1 MNKTI
6 QTTCPYCGVGCGI
19 NAKVDDAHHRL
30 KISGDTAH
38 PANFGRLCSKGS
50 ALGETVELKGRLLQ
64 PKVYG
69 RETGWTEALDL
80 VADSFIGAIEKYGA
94 DAVAIY
100 GSGQLLTE
108 DYYVANKL
116 MKGFIGS
123 GNMDTNSRLC
133 MSSSVAGHKRAF
145 GSDTV
150 PGCYEDFEQAEMI
163 ILIGSNAA
171 WCHPVSFQR
180 IRAAKEANPAL
191 KIVVIDPR
199 RTVSCDIADLH
210 LPLAS
215 GSDAVLFNG
224 LLHFLSGQNAL
235 DLAYI
240 QAHTEGFTEALNA
253 ASVDIGTDC
262 GHYSPLPPG
271 EGQGEGIL
279 KNINPD
285 RAIEQIAALCRLNK
299 DDLQRFYGW
308 FANHEKVISL
318 YSQGINQSSS
328 GTDKVNA
335 IINCH
340 LATGRIG
347 KPGMGPFSLTGQP
360 NAMGGR
366 EVGGLSHQL
375 AAHMDFSSADDI
387 DRVARFWGTQN
398 IAKKPGYTAVELFDA
413 IYDGKVKAV
422 WIMGTNPVVSL
433 PNADKVKRALQGCE
447 FVVVSDCIECTDT
460 AALAHVLLPAQG
472 WSEKDGT
479 VTNSERRISRQR
491 ALFQAAGSAKPDWWI
506 ITQVARR
513 MGFEQAFHYQ
523 SPVEIFR
530 EHAALSGF
538 ENNGLRDFDISAFAD
553 ITPHGYAALQPT
565 QWPVNQAYPQG
576 RARLFDDG
584 RFFTE
589 SGKAQFI
596 AITPR
601 SPVNPPDQDYPL
613 ILNTGRLR
621 DQWHTMTRT
630 AIAAKLNQHKSE
642 PFVELHPVDADR
654 YGLLNNSLASIES
667 HWGTMLARVQITD
680 SQLPGNLFVPMHW
693 TEQYA
698 SQGRMGALVN
708 AVIDPISK
716 QPESKHTPVRIKAYQ
731 PVWQGFILSRR
742 ELSINAPDY
751 WVKVKGEQF
760 YRYEL
765 AGLSLPENWQ
775 EWAQT
780 YLCSNDGPMFQWQE
794 YQDPGRGNYRAAC
807 FANNRLESIVFI
819 AAGGTT
825 ALMEDDC
832 MDAGGRAPTVGALGD
847 AGAVAEVEQ
856 RRERLPE
863 RNWLTSLFAKPE
875 LEKAERI
882 ALLTGSPP
890 IGVADVGTIVC
901 ACFNVGELTI
911 RAAIREKGLK
921 THQEVGHCLKAGTNC
936 GSCIPEIKALL

>member
-1 MNKTI
+1 MTNSI

-19 NAKVDDAHHRL
+19 SAKVDAAQHRL
-30 KISGDTAH
+30 KISGDATH

-50 ALGETVELKGRLLQ
+50 AVGETVELKGRLLQ

-69 RETGWTEALDL
+69 RETSWTQALDL
-80 VADSFIGAIEKYGA
+80 VADSFLSTIEKHGPG
-94 DAVAIY
+94 AVAIY

-150 PGCYEDFEQAEMI
+150 PGCYEDFELAEMI
-163 ILIGSNAA
+163 VLIGSNAA

-235 DLAYI
+235 DSAYI
-240 QAHTEGFTEALNA
+240 KAHTEGFEPALA
-253 ASVDIGTDC
+253 AAGIDTDLVAAIC
-262 GHYSPLPPG
+262 GL
-271 EGQGEGIL
+271 
-279 KNINPD
+279 D
-285 RAIEQIAALCRLNK
+285 K
-299 DDLQRFYGW
+299 DDLHRFYGW
-308 FANHEKVISL
+308 FAGHKKVISL

-340 LATGRIG
+340 LATGSIG
-347 KPGMGPFSLTGQP
+347 KPGCGPFSLTGQP

-387 DRVARFWGTQN
+387 ERVARFWNSPN
-398 IAKKPGYTAVELFDA
+398 IAKKPGYPAVELFDA
-413 IYDGKVKAV
+413 IYKGTVKAV

-433 PNADKVKRALQGCE
+433 PDADKVKLALQGCE
-447 FVVVSDCIECTDT
+447 FVAMSDCIEGTDT

-491 ALFQAAGSAKPDWWI
+491 ALFKPAGSAKPDWWI

-530 EHAALSGF
+530 EHARLSGF
-538 ENNGLRDFDISAFAD
+538 ENNGARDFDISAFAD
-553 ITPHGYAALQPT
+553 ISQQDYDHLQPT

-596 AITPR
+596 AVIPR
-601 SPVNPPDQDYPL
+601 PPVNLPDRNYPL

-630 AIAAKLNQHKSE
+630 AIAPQLNQHKPE
-642 PFVELHPVDADR
+642 PFVEVHPVDAER
-654 YGLLNNSLASIES
+654 YGLAANSLATIES
-667 HWGTMLARVQITD
+667 FWGSMIARVQVTD

-698 SQGRMGALVN
+698 SRGRMGVLVN
-708 AVIDPISK
+708 AVVDPISK
-716 QPESKHTPVRIKAYQ
+716 QPESKHTPARIKAYQ
-731 PVWQGFILSRR
+731 PAWQGFILSRR
-742 ELSINAPDY
+742 ELTVNEPDY
-751 WVKVKGEQF
+751 WVKIKGEHY

-765 AGLSLPENWQ
+765 AGKILPVNWQ
-775 EWAQT
+775 EWAKNN
-780 YLCSNDGPMFQWQE
+780 LCDNDGLRPQWQE
-794 YQDPGRGNYRAAC
+794 YQDSGLGNYRGARIV
-807 FANNRLESIVFI
+807 NNQLESVVFI
-819 AAGGTT
+819 AAGAT
-825 ALMEDDC
+825 
-832 MDAGGRAPTVGALGD
+832 
-847 AGAVAEVEQ
+847 
-856 RRERLPE
+856 LPE
-863 RNWLTSLFAKPE
+863 RNWLSGLFAKPE
-875 LEKAERI
+875 LDKAERM
-882 ALLTGSPP
+882 ALLTGKPP
-890 IGVADVGTIVC
+890 VGVADVGTIVC
-901 ACFNVGELTI
+901 ACFNVGEKTI
-911 RAAIREKGLK
+911 QAAIKEKGLK
-921 THQEVGHCLKAGTNC
+921 THQEVGRCLKAGTNC
-936 GSCIPEIKALL
+936 GSCVPEIKALL

>member
-1 MNKTI
+1 MNKPI

-19 NAKVDDAHHRL
+19 SAKVDAAHHRL
-30 KISGDTAH
+30 KISGDTTH

-50 ALGETVELKGRLLQ
+50 ALGDTIELKGRLLQ

-69 RETGWTEALDL
+69 RETTWTQALDL
-80 VADSFIGAIEKYGA
+80 VADSFIGIIEKHGP

-116 MKGFIGS
+116 MKGYIGS

-163 ILIGSNAA
+163 VLIGSNAA

-180 IRAAKEANPAL
+180 IRAAKEANPEL
-191 KIVVIDPR
+191 KVVVIDPR
-199 RTVSCDIADLH
+199 RTASCDIADVH
-210 LPLAS
+210 LALAS
-215 GSDAVLFNG
+215 GSDANLFNG
-224 LLHFLSGQNAL
+224 LLQFLNEHNAT
-235 DLAYI
+235 DSAYI
-240 QAHTEGFTEALNA
+240 EAHTEGFAEALNA
-253 ASVDIGTDC
+253 AGITIDQVAHRC
-262 GHYSPLPPG
+262 GLS
-271 EGQGEGIL
+271 
-279 KNINPD
+279 
-285 RAIEQIAALCRLNK
+285 K
-299 DDLQRFYGW
+299 DDVHRFYQW
-308 FANHEKVISL
+308 FSDHEKVISL

-375 AAHMDFSSADDI
+375 AAHMDFSNADDI
-387 DRVARFWGTQN
+387 DRVARFWNTKN
-398 IAKKPGYTAVELFDA
+398 IAQKPGYPAVDLFDA
-413 IYDGKVKAV
+413 IDDGKVKAV

-447 FVVVSDCIECTDT
+447 FVVMSDCIADTDT
-460 AALAHVLLPAQG
+460 TAWAHVLLPAQG

-491 ALFQAAGSAKPDWWI
+491 ALFKAAGSAKPDWWI

-513 MGFEQAFHYQ
+513 MGFEQAFHYR

-538 ENNGLRDFDISAFAD
+538 ENNGSRDFDISAFAD
-553 ITPHGYAALQPT
+553 ISPRDYDRLQPT
-565 QWPVNQAYPQG
+565 QWPVNRAYPQG
-576 RARLFDDG
+576 RARLFEDG
-584 RFFTE
+584 RFFTA
-589 SGKAQFI
+589 SGKAKFI
-596 AITPR
+596 AVTPR
-601 SPVNPPDQDYPL
+601 PPVNSPDHAYPL

-630 AIAAKLNQHKSE
+630 AIAAKLNQHKAE
-642 PFVELHPVDADR
+642 PFVEIHPADAQH
-654 YGLLNNSLASIES
+654 YGLLANTLASLES
-667 HWGTMLARVQITD
+667 AWGSMIARVQITD
-680 SQLPGNLFVPMHW
+680 GQLQGNLFVPMHW

-698 SQGRMGALVN
+698 GRGRMGALVN
-708 AVIDPISK
+708 AVTDPISN

-742 ELSINAPDY
+742 ELAIHEPDY
-751 WVKVKGEQF
+751 WVKIKGEQF

-765 AGLSLPENWQ
+765 AGLSLPENWP
-775 EWAQT
+775 EWTQKNLSDNEGAT
-780 YLCSNDGPMFQWQE
+780 AQWQE
-794 YQDPGRGNYRAAC
+794 YQDSARGNYRAARLL
-807 FANNRLESIVFI
+807 NNRLESVVFI
-819 AAGGTT
+819 AAES
-825 ALMEDDC
+825 ALPD
-832 MDAGGRAPTVGALGD
+832 
-847 AGAVAEVEQ
+847 
-856 RRERLPE
+856 
-863 RNWLTSLFAKPE
+863 RNWLTGLFAKTE
-875 LEKAERI
+875 LEKAERM
-882 ALLTGSPP
+882 ALLTGTPP
-890 IGVADVGTIVC
+890 LGVADVGTIVC

-911 RAAIREKGLK
+911 QSAIKEKGLK
-921 THQEVGHCLKAGTNC
+921 THQDVGRCLKAGTNC

>member
-1 MNKTI
+1 MNDNTII

-19 NAKVDDAHHRL
+19 SAQVDQQNHRV
-30 KISGDTAH
+30 KINGDTAH

-50 ALGETVELKGRLLQ
+50 TLGETVELKDRLLQ

-69 RETGWTEALDL
+69 RDSSWAEALDL
-80 VADSFIGAIEKYGA
+80 VADSFISTIEKYGP

-150 PGCYEDFEQAEMI
+150 PGCYDDYEQADMI
-163 ILIGSNAA
+163 VLAGSNAA

-199 RTVSCDIADLH
+199 RTASCDIADLH
-210 LPLAS
+210 LPVAI
-215 GSDAVLFNG
+215 GSDAILFNG
-224 LLHFLSGQNAL
+224 LLHFLSEQNKL
-235 DLAYI
+235 NQVYI
-240 QAHTEGFTEALNA
+240 EAHTEGFTEALNA
-253 ASVDIGTDC
+253 ATTSSD
-262 GHYSPLPPG
+262 S
-271 EGQGEGIL
+271 
-279 KNINPD
+279 
-285 RAIEQIAALCRLNK
+285 IENVAAHCKVNVE
-299 DDLQRFYGW
+299 DVHCFYQW
-308 FANHEKVISL
+308 FASHEKVMSL

-335 IINCH
+335 LINCH

-347 KPGMGPFSLTGQP
+347 KPGMGPFSLTGQA

-375 AAHMDFSSADDI
+375 AAHMDFSSTDDI
-387 DRVARFWGTQN
+387 ERVARFWGTN
-398 IAKKPGYTAVELFDA
+398 TIARKPGLAAVELFDA

-422 WIMGTNPVVSL
+422 WIICTNPVVSL
-433 PNADKVKRALQGCE
+433 PNADKVKQALQQCE
-447 FVVVSDCIECTDT
+447 FVVVSDCIANTDT
-460 AALAHVLLPAQG
+460 TALAHVALPALG

-479 VTNSERRISRQR
+479 VTNSERCISRQR
-491 ALFQAAGSAKPDWWI
+491 ALFSSAGSAKPDWWI

-513 MGFEQAFHYQ
+513 MGFERAFHYQ
-523 SPVEIFR
+523 SASEIFR

-538 ENNGLRDFDISAFAD
+538 ENNAEQGLRDFDISAFAEISQHD
-553 ITPHGYAALQPT
+553 YDRLQPV

-576 RARLFDDG
+576 RARIFADG
-584 RFFTE
+584 QFFTA

-596 AITPR
+596 AIEPR
-601 SPVNPPDQDYPL
+601 SPVNLPDKNYPL

-630 AIAAKLNQHKSE
+630 AISAKLNQHKPE
-642 PFVELHPVDADR
+642 PFVEVHPVDAQR
-654 YGLLNNSLASIES
+654 YALLPNTLAVIES
-667 HWGTMLARVQITD
+667 QWGSMLARVQITG
-680 SQLPGNLFVPMHW
+680 SQQQGSLFVPMHW

-708 AVIDPISK
+708 PVVDPVSK

-742 ELSINAPDY
+742 ELTVTESEY
-751 WVKVKGEQF
+751 RVKIKGEQF

-765 AGLSLPENWQ
+765 AGETLPEEDWRSCVRKNLSSAAG
-775 EWAQT
+775 EDAH
-780 YLCSNDGPMFQWQE
+780 WQE
-794 YQDPGRGNYRAAC
+794 YQDPAKGNYRAARIVD
-807 FANNRLESIVFI
+807 NQLETVVFI
-819 AAGGTT
+819 AA
-825 ALMEDDC
+825 DSN
-832 MDAGGRAPTVGALGD
+832 
-847 AGAVAEVEQ
+847 
-856 RRERLPE
+856 LPE
-863 RNWLTSLFAKPE
+863 RSWLTGLFVKPQ
-875 LEKAERI
+875 LETAERM
-882 ALLTGSPP
+882 ALLTGMPP
-890 IGVADVGTIVC
+890 LGVPDVGIIVC
-901 ACFNVGELTI
+901 ACFNVGEKTI
-911 RAAIREKGLK
+911 RTAIKEKGLK
-921 THQEVGHCLKAGTNC
+921 THQEVGLCLKAGTNC
-936 GSCIPEIKALL
+936 GSCVPEIKALL

>member
-1 MNKTI
+1 MNKPI

-19 NAKVDDAHHRL
+19 SAKVDQAQHRL
-30 KISGDTAH
+30 EISGDRTH
-38 PANFGRLCSKGS
+38 PANLGRLCSKGS
-50 ALGETVELKGRLLQ
+50 ALGDTIELKGRLLQ

-69 RETGWTEALDL
+69 RETGWAEALDL
-80 VADSFIGAIEKYGA
+80 VADSFRNAIEKYGA

-150 PGCYEDFEQAEMI
+150 PGCYQDFEYAELI
-163 ILIGSNAA
+163 VLIGSNAA
-171 WCHPVSFQR
+171 WCHPVAFQR
-180 IRAAKEANPAL
+180 IRAAKEANPAV
-191 KIVVIDPR
+191 KVVVIDPR
-199 RTVSCDIADLH
+199 RTASCDIADLH

-215 GSDAVLFNG
+215 GTDAVLFNG
-224 LLHFLSGQNAL
+224 LLNFINLRGKL
-235 DLAYI
+235 DRAYI
-240 QAHTEGFTEALNA
+240 EAHTEGFTVALNA
-253 ASVDIGTDC
+253 ADAG
-262 GHYSPLPPG
+262 
-271 EGQGEGIL
+271 
-279 KNINPD
+279 
-285 RAIEQIAALCRLNK
+285 IEQIAELCRLDK
-299 DDLQRFYGW
+299 DDVRRFYEW
-308 FANHEKVISL
+308 FAGHEKVVSL

-375 AAHMDFSSADDI
+375 AAHMDFSNAEDI
-387 DRVARFWGTQN
+387 ERVARFWNTQN
-398 IAKKPGYTAVELFDA
+398 IAQKPGYPAVELFDA

-433 PNADKVKRALQGCE
+433 PNADKVKQALQRCD
-447 FVVVSDCIECTDT
+447 FVVMSDCIVNTDT
-460 AALAHVLLPAQG
+460 TALAHVLLPAQG

-491 ALFQAAGSAKPDWWI
+491 ALFAPAGSAKPDWWI

-530 EHAALSGF
+530 EHAALSGC
-538 ENNGLRDFDISAFAD
+538 ENNGTRDFDISAFTD
-553 ITPHGYAALQPT
+553 ISEQDYDRLQPV

-576 RARLFDDG
+576 RARFFDDG
-584 RFFTE
+584 HFFTE
-589 SGKAQFI
+589 SGKAKFI
-596 AITPR
+596 AVTPR
-601 SPVNPPDQDYPL
+601 RPVNPPDRDYPL

-630 AIAAKLNQHKSE
+630 AIAAKLNQHKPE
-642 PFVELHPVDADR
+642 PFVEVHPADAER
-654 YGLLNNSLASIES
+654 YGLAANGLAMIES
-667 HWGTMLARVQITD
+667 RLGSMIARVQVTD
-680 SQLPGNLFVPMHW
+680 SQLPGNVFVPMHW

-698 SQGRMGALVN
+698 SRGRMGALVN
-708 AVIDPISK
+708 PAVDPVSN
-716 QPESKHTPVRIKAYQ
+716 QPESKHTPVRIGAYQ
-731 PVWQGFILSRR
+731 PLWQGFILSRR
-742 ELSINAPDY
+742 ELNINEPEY
-751 WVKVKGEQF
+751 WVKIKGEQY

-765 AGLSLPENWQ
+765 SGKTLPENWP
-775 EWAQT
+775 EWAKSK
-780 YLCSNDGPMFQWQE
+780 LCDSDEATLHWQE
-794 YQDPGRGNYRAAC
+794 YQDPGRGNYRVAHLI
-807 FANNRLESIVFI
+807 NDRLESVVFI
-819 AAGGTT
+819 AAESTLPAT
-825 ALMEDDC
+825 AGMQDDPME
-832 MDAGGRAPTVGALGD
+832 
-847 AGAVAEVEQ
+847 AVAEVEQ
-856 RRERLPE
+856 RKERLPD
-863 RNWLTSLFAKPE
+863 RNWLTGLFAKTQ
-875 LEKAERI
+875 LEKAERM
-882 ALLTGSPP
+882 ALLTGRPP
-890 IGVADVGTIVC
+890 LGVSDVGTIVC

-911 RAAIREKGLK
+911 QAAIKEKGLK
-921 THQEVGHCLKAGTNC
+921 THQEVGRCLKAGTNC

>member
-1 MNKTI
+1 MNTTV

-19 NAKVDDAHHRL
+19 SAKIDEAHHHL
-30 KISGDTAH
+30 KISGDATH

-69 RETGWTEALDL
+69 CETSWTEALDL
-80 VADSFIGAIEKYGA
+80 VADSFINTIQKYGA

-150 PGCYEDFEQAEMI
+150 PGCYEDLELAEMI
-163 ILIGSNAA
+163 VLIGSNAA

-180 IRAAKEANPAL
+180 IRAAKESNPKL

-215 GSDAVLFNG
+215 GSDAALFNG
-224 LLHFLSGQNAL
+224 LLHFLSGQGVL
-235 DLAYI
+235 DQAYI
-240 QAHTEGFTEALNA
+240 KAHTEGFELALNA
-253 ASVDIGTDC
+253 ACID
-262 GHYSPLPPG
+262 
-271 EGQGEGIL
+271 
-279 KNINPD
+279 
-285 RAIEQIAALCRLNK
+285 IEQVADTCRLDK
-299 DDLQRFYGW
+299 DDLHRFYEW
-308 FANHEKVISL
+308 FAGHEKVVSL

-347 KPGMGPFSLTGQP
+347 KPGCGPFSLTGQP

-375 AAHMDFSSADDI
+375 AAHMDFSSTDDI
-387 DRVARFWGTQN
+387 ERVARFWGSDN
-398 IAKKPGYTAVELFDA
+398 IARKSGYPAVELFDA
-413 IYDGKVKAV
+413 IYEGKVKAV

-433 PNADKVKRALQGCE
+433 PNADKVKQALQRCE
-447 FVVVSDCIECTDT
+447 FVAVSDCIADTDT
-460 AALAHVLLPAQG
+460 TVLAHVLLPAQG

-491 ALFQAAGSAKPDWWI
+491 ALFKPAGGAKPDWWI

-530 EHAALSGF
+530 EHARLSGF
-538 ENNGLRDFDISAFAD
+538 ENNGSRDFDISAFAD
-553 ITPHGYAALQPT
+553 IAGQDYERLQPI
-565 QWPVNQAYPQG
+565 QWPVNQAYPKG

-589 SGKAQFI
+589 SGKAKFI
-596 AITPR
+596 AVTPR
-601 SPVNPPDQDYPL
+601 PPVNPPDQDYPL

-630 AIAAKLNQHKSE
+630 AIAAKLNQHKPE
-642 PFVELHPVDADR
+642 PFVEVHPDDARR
-654 YGLLNNSLASIES
+654 YGLVTNSLASIES
-667 HWGTMLARVQITD
+667 RWGTMLARVQVTD
-680 SQLPGNLFVPMHW
+680 SQLPGSLFVPMHW

-698 SQGRMGALVN
+698 GRGRMGALVN
-708 AVIDPISK
+708 AIVDPISN
-716 QPESKHTPVRIKAYQ
+716 QPESKHTPVRIKTYQ
-731 PVWQGFILSRR
+731 PAWQGFILSRR
-742 ELSINAPDY
+742 ELGIDAPDY
-751 WVKVKGEQF
+751 WVKIKGEQV

-765 AGLSLPENWQ
+765 AGMTLSENWQ
-775 EWAQT
+775 DWAKNN
-780 YLCSNDGPMFQWQE
+780 LCDNDGAAPQWQE
-794 YQDPGRGNYRAAC
+794 YQDPGRGNYRAARIV
-807 FANNRLESIVFI
+807 NNQLESVVFI
-819 AAGGTT
+819 AAES
-825 ALMEDDC
+825 A
-832 MDAGGRAPTVGALGD
+832 
-847 AGAVAEVEQ
+847 
-856 RRERLPE
+856 LPE
-863 RNWLTSLFAKPE
+863 RNWLAGLFEKTE
-875 LEKAERI
+875 LEKTERK
-882 ALLTGSPP
+882 ALLTGKPP
-890 IGVADVGTIVC
+890 VGQADVGTIVC
-901 ACFNVGELTI
+901 ACFNVGEKTI
-911 RAAIREKGLK
+911 LAAIREQGLK
-921 THQEVGHCLKAGTNC
+921 THQEIGRCLKAGTNC
-936 GSCIPEIKALL
+936 GSCVPEIKALL

>member
-1 MNKTI
+1 MNKSI

-19 NAKVDDAHHRL
+19 SAKVDEAHHRL
-30 KISGDTAH
+30 KISGDTMH
-38 PANFGRLCSKGS
+38 PANFGRLCSKGP

-69 RETGWTEALDL
+69 RETSWTEALDL
-80 VADSFIGAIEKYGA
+80 VADSFINTIKKYGA

-199 RTVSCDIADLH
+199 RTASCDIADLH
-210 LPLAS
+210 LALAS
-215 GSDAVLFNG
+215 GSDASLFNG
-224 LLHFLSGQNAL
+224 LLHFLNEQNAQ
-235 DLAYI
+235 DSAYI
-240 QAHTEGFTEALNA
+240 KAHTEGFTDALNA
-253 ASVDIGTDC
+253 AAID
-262 GHYSPLPPG
+262 
-271 EGQGEGIL
+271 
-279 KNINPD
+279 
-285 RAIEQIAALCRLNK
+285 IEQVAKACRLNK
-299 DDLQRFYGW
+299 DDLHRFYQW
-308 FANHEKVISL
+308 FAGHEKVISL

-328 GTDKVNA
+328 GTDKVNG

-375 AAHMDFSSADDI
+375 AAHMDFSYADDI
-387 DRVARFWGTQN
+387 DRVARFWNTQN
-398 IAKKPGYTAVELFDA
+398 IARKPGYPAVELFDA

-433 PNADKVKRALQGCE
+433 PNADKVKQALKGCD
-447 FVVVSDCIECTDT
+447 FVVVSDCIADTDT
-460 AALAHVLLPAQG
+460 TALAHVLLPAQG

-491 ALFQAAGSAKPDWWI
+491 ALFKPAGSAKPDWWI

-530 EHAALSGF
+530 EHATLSGF
-538 ENNGLRDFDISAFAD
+538 ENGGKRDFDISAFAD
-553 ITPHGYAALQPT
+553 IAPSDYDQLRPT
-565 QWPVNQAYPQG
+565 QWPVNRDYPQG
-576 RARLFDDG
+576 RARLFEDG
-584 RFFTE
+584 RFFTG

-596 AITPR
+596 AVTPR
-601 SPVNPPDQDYPL
+601 APVKQPDQDYPL

-630 AIAAKLNQHKSE
+630 AIAAKLNQHKPE
-642 PFVELHPVDADR
+642 PFVEVHPDDAE
-654 YGLLNNSLASIES
+654 GLDTNSLATIES
-667 HWGTMLARVQITD
+667 RWGSMIARVQITD
-680 SQLPGNLFVPMHW
+680 SQLPGNIFVPMHW

-698 SQGRMGALVN
+698 GRGRMGALVN
-708 AVIDPISK
+708 AVVDPVSN

-731 PVWQGFILSRR
+731 PAWQGFILSRC
-742 ELSINAPDY
+742 ELNMNAPEY
-751 WVKVKGEQF
+751 WVKIKGEQY

-765 AGLSLPENWQ
+765 AGMTLPENWR
-775 EWAQT
+775 EWAQKN
-780 YLCSNDGPMFQWQE
+780 LCDSDGVSTQWQE
-794 YQDPGRGNYRAAC
+794 YQDSARGNYRAARIL
-807 FANNRLESIVFI
+807 NNQLESIVAI
-819 AAGGTT
+819 AT
-825 ALMEDDC
+825 ES
-832 MDAGGRAPTVGALGD
+832 V
-847 AGAVAEVEQ
+847 
-856 RRERLPE
+856 LPE
-863 RNWLTSLFAKPE
+863 RNWLTGLFAKTE
-875 LEKAERI
+875 LDKAERM
-882 ALLTGSPP
+882 ALLTGRPP
-890 IGVADVGTIVC
+890 LGGVDVGTIVC

-911 RAAIREKGLK
+911 LAAIKEKGLK
-921 THQEVGHCLKAGTNC
+921 THQEVGRCLKAGTNC
-936 GSCIPEIKALL
+936 GSCVPEIKALL

>member
-1 MNKTI
+1 MNDTPII

-19 NAKVDDAHHRL
+19 SAQVNEQNHQVNIR
-30 KISGDTAH
+30 GDKSH

-69 RETGWTEALDL
+69 RDVGWAEALNL
-80 VADSFIGAIEKYGA
+80 VANSFINTIEKYGP

-116 MKGFIGS
+116 MKGFIGN

-150 PGCYEDFEQAEMI
+150 PGCYDDYEQAEML
-163 ILIGSNAA
+163 ILIGSNTA

-210 LPLAS
+210 LPLAI
-215 GSDAVLFNG
+215 GSDVILFNG
-224 LLHFLSGQNAL
+224 LLHFLSLENAL
-235 DLAYI
+235 DQLFI
-240 QAHTEGFTEALNA
+240 DAHTEGFSEALNA
-253 ASVDIGTDC
+253 ASKSGNT
-262 GHYSPLPPG
+262 
-271 EGQGEGIL
+271 
-279 KNINPD
+279 
-285 RAIEQIAALCRLNK
+285 IEQVARQCKLHLE
-299 DDLQRFYGW
+299 DLRCFYQW
-308 FANHEKVISL
+308 FTNHEKVMSL

-375 AAHMDFSSADDI
+375 AAHMDFSSTADI
-387 DRVARFWGTQN
+387 ERVAQFWGTHN
-398 IAKKPGYTAVELFDA
+398 IARKPGLAAVELFDA

-433 PNADKVKRALQGCE
+433 PNANKVIQALQHCD
-447 FVVVSDCIECTDT
+447 FVVVSDCIAKTDT
-460 AALAHVLLPAQG
+460 TALAHVLLPALG

-479 VTNSERRISRQR
+479 VTNSERCISRQR
-491 ALFQAAGSAKPDWWI
+491 ALFSPAGSAKPDWWI

-523 SPVEIFR
+523 NASEIFR

-538 ENNGLRDFDISAFAD
+538 ENNAAQGLRDFDISAFAEISQHD
-553 ITPHGYAALQPT
+553 YDHLQPI
-565 QWPVNQAYPQG
+565 QWPVNQTYPHG

-584 RFFTE
+584 QFFTA

-596 AITPR
+596 AIEPR
-601 SPVNPPDQDYPL
+601 SPVNLPDINYPL

-630 AIAAKLNQHKSE
+630 AIAAKLNQHKPE
-642 PFVELHPVDADR
+642 PFVEVHPIDAQH
-654 YGLLNNSLASIES
+654 YAISANTLAVIES
-667 HWGTMLARVQITD
+667 PWGSMIARVQITD
-680 SQLPGNLFVPMHW
+680 SQQQGCLFVPMHW

-708 AVIDPISK
+708 PVVDPISK

-742 ELSINAPDY
+742 ELTVTGSEY
-751 WVKVKGEQF
+751 RVKIKGEQF

-765 AGLSLPENWQ
+765 AGETLPEDWRSCVRKN
-775 EWAQT
+775 
-780 YLCSNDGPMFQWQE
+780 LCNTTVENPQWQE
-794 YQDPGRGNYRAAC
+794 YQDPAKGNYRAALIVD
-807 FANNRLESIVFI
+807 NQLETVIFI
-819 AAGGTT
+819 AA
-825 ALMEDDC
+825 DDH
-832 MDAGGRAPTVGALGD
+832 
-847 AGAVAEVEQ
+847 
-856 RRERLPE
+856 LPE
-863 RNWLTSLFAKPE
+863 RSWLTGLFVKTQLESPE
-875 LEKAERI
+875 RM
-882 ALLTGSPP
+882 ALLTGMPP
-890 IGVADVGTIVC
+890 LGAPDVGIIVC
-901 ACFNVGELTI
+901 ACFNVGEKTI
-911 RAAIREKGLK
+911 RNAIKEKGLK
-921 THQEVGHCLKAGTNC
+921 THQEVGQCLKAGTNC
-936 GSCIPEIKALL
+936 GSCVPEIKALL

>member
-1 MNKTI
+1 MTKTI

-19 NAKVDDAHHRL
+19 SAKVDDVHHRL
-30 KISGDTAH
+30 KIGGDTSH

-69 RETGWTEALDL
+69 RETSWTEALDL
-80 VADSFIGAIEKYGA
+80 VADSFIRAIEKYGA

-150 PGCYEDFEQAEMI
+150 PGCYEDFEHAEMI
-163 ILIGSNAA
+163 VLIGSNAA

-199 RTVSCDIADLH
+199 RTASCDIADLH

-215 GSDAVLFNG
+215 GSDAALFNG
-224 LLHFLSGQNAL
+224 LLHFLSEQNAL
-235 DLAYI
+235 DSAYI
-240 QAHTEGFTEALNA
+240 KAHTEGFAEALDVA
-253 ASVDIGTDC
+253 GIDSEQLADFC
-262 GHYSPLPPG
+262 GL
-271 EGQGEGIL
+271 
-279 KNINPD
+279 D
-285 RAIEQIAALCRLNK
+285 K
-299 DDLQRFYGW
+299 DDLQRFYDW
-308 FANHEKVISL
+308 FAGHKKVMSL
-318 YSQGINQSSS
+318 YSQGINQSAS

-340 LATGRIG
+340 LATGSIG
-347 KPGMGPFSLTGQP
+347 KPGCGPFSLTGQP

-366 EVGGLSHQL
+366 EVGGLSNQL
-375 AAHMDFSSADDI
+375 AAHMDFSNADDI
-387 DRVARFWGTQN
+387 DRVARFWNTAN
-398 IAKKPGYTAVELFDA
+398 IAKQPGYPAVELFDA
-413 IYDGKVKAV
+413 IYDGNIKAV

-433 PNADKVKRALQGCE
+433 PNANKVKLALQRCE
-447 FVVVSDCIECTDT
+447 FVVVSDCINDTDT
-460 AALAHVLLPAQG
+460 TALAHVLLPAQG
-472 WSEKDGT
+472 WSEKDGM

-491 ALFQAAGSAKPDWWI
+491 ALFKPAGSAKPDWWI
-506 ITQVARR
+506 VTQVARR

-538 ENNGLRDFDISAFAD
+538 ENNGQRDFDISAFAD
-553 ITPHGYAALQPT
+553 MTQHDYDRLQPI

-576 RARLFDDG
+576 RSRMFEDG
-584 RFFTE
+584 RFYTE
-589 SGKAQFI
+589 SGKARFI
-596 AITPR
+596 AVTPR
-601 SPVNPPDQDYPL
+601 PPVNPPDPAYPL

-630 AIAAKLNQHKSE
+630 AIAAQLNQHKPE
-642 PFVELHPVDADR
+642 PFVEVHPADAH
-654 YGLLNNSLASIES
+654 YLNVSPKECDKPLCGREFIRATGVARINSRPQQLTDSSNLAIIES
-667 HWGTMLARVQITD
+667 RWGSMIARVQITD
-680 SQLPGNLFVPMHW
+680 SQQPGSLFVPMHW

-698 SQGRMGALVN
+698 SRGRMGALVN
-708 AVIDPISK
+708 AVVDPISK

-731 PVWQGFILSRR
+731 PAWQGFILSRR
-742 ELSINAPDY
+742 ELSISDPDY
-751 WVKVKGEQF
+751 WVKMKGEQV

-765 AGLSLPENWQ
+765 AGMTLPESWQ
-775 EWAQT
+775 AWAQQN
-780 YLCSNDGPMFQWQE
+780 LCDSAGGTAQWQE
-794 YQDPGRGNYRAAC
+794 YQDSARGNYRAAR
-807 FANNRLESIVFI
+807 FVNHQLESVVFI
-819 AAGGTT
+819 AAES
-825 ALMEDDC
+825 A
-832 MDAGGRAPTVGALGD
+832 
-847 AGAVAEVEQ
+847 
-856 RRERLPE
+856 LPE
-863 RNWLTSLFAKPE
+863 RNWLLSLFVKTD
-875 LEKAERI
+875 LEKAERM
-882 ALLTGSPP
+882 ALLTGKPP
-890 IGVADVGTIVC
+890 LGVADVGTIVC

-911 RAAIREKGLK
+911 QNAIREQGLK
-921 THQEVGHCLKAGTNC
+921 THQEVGVCLKAGTNC
-936 GSCIPEIKALL
+936 GSCVPEIKALL